1 VSSFKRGEWRCE
13 GAIWL
18 VAAIQLGYNVCAA
31 SDDAHNV
38 SRGRLFMA
46 EKNKEKRG
54 VTRRQFMKAV
64 PIGIVGA
71 LAVSVI
77 SGRLASSLFRRNKPQ
92 LPDDS
97 IFAPSKDKYNRT

>member
-1 VSSFKRGEWRCE
+1 VSSFQRGEWRRE

-64 PIGIVGA
+64 PIGIAGA
-71 LAVSVI
+71 LAVGVI

-92 LPDDS
+92 LPEDS
-97 IFAPSKDKYNRT
+97 IFAPSKDRYNRT

>member
-1 VSSFKRGEWRCE
+1 
-13 GAIWL
+13 
-18 VAAIQLGYNVCAA
+18 
-31 SDDAHNV
+31 
-38 SRGRLFMA
+38 MA